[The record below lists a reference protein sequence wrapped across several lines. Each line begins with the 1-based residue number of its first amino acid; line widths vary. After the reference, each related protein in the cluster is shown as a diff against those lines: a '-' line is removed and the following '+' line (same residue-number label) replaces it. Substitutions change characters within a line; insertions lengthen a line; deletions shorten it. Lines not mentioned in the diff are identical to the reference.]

1 MVFIPFNI
9 IIPTQ
14 RIEFMEDKTQRNL
27 ELIKKERATTKR
39 NRSVTSLSG
48 QEDSN
53 FRPPRP
59 ERGALPTALYPE
71 MRCKNTLLL

>member
-14 RIEFMEDKTQRNL
+14 RIEFMKDKTQRNL
-27 ELIKKERATTKR
+27 ELKKRATTKR